1 MMFKDFKVFVFMM
14 IDKFV
19 GSKDIFEQMGFLG
32 QFKFNGLMMYL
43 FIE

>member
-32 QFKFNGLMMYL
+32 QFKFIRINDV
-43 FIE
+43 FIY

>member
-19 GSKDIFEQMGFLG
+19 GSKDIFEQIGVLG
-32 QFKFNGLMMYL
+32 QFKFIWINDV
-43 FIE
+43 FIY

>member
-32 QFKFNGLMMYL
+32 KFKFIWINDV
-43 FIE
+43 FIY